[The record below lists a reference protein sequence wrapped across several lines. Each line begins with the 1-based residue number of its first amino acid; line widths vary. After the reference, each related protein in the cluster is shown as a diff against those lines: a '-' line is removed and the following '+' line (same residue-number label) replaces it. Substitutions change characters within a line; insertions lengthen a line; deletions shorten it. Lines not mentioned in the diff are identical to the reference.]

1 MISIYGMGGTRS
13 MRAVWAAKE
22 TGLDFE
28 YHEVNL
34 KGGEHKSEEFSKLN
48 PNGSIPVLKHN
59 DFVLWESAAI
69 ITYLGDLVPE
79 MNLTPKV
86 GTQERAKYDQWLHFT
101 NCELDAYLFNI
112 EKHIWRYDE
121 ADRLPAVIDL
131 TMKDLQGPLKIIEEH
146 LSKNKYVMGDEF
158 SLVDIPLAHCLN
170 WARFRKAFEGNEIL
184 DTYTLNLSKREN
196 YPRELY
202 KK

>member
-1 MISIYGMGGTRS
+1 MLNIYGMGGTRS

-22 TGLDFE
+22 TGLEFE
-28 YHEVNL
+28 YVEVDL
-34 KGGEHKSEEFSKLN
+34 KGGEHKGDEFSKLN
-48 PNGSIPVLKHN
+48 PNGAIPVLKHN

-69 ITYLGDLVPE
+69 VTYLGDLVPD
-79 MNLTPKV
+79 MNLTPKA
-86 GTQERAKYDQWLHFT
+86 GTRDRGRYDQWLHFT

-121 ADRLPAVIDL
+121 ADRNPAIVEL
-131 TMKDLQGPLKIIEEH
+131 TIKDLQGPLKIIEKH
-146 LSKNKYVMGDEF
+146 LSENKYVMGEEF
-158 SLVDIPLAHCLN
+158 SMVDIPLAHCLN
-170 WARFRKAFEGNEIL
+170 WARFRKAFESNEIL
-184 DTYTLNLSKREN
+184 DTYTKELSKREK

>member
-1 MISIYGMGGTRS
+1 MLKVYGMGGTRS

-28 YHEVNL
+28 YIEVDI
-34 KGGEHKSEEFSKLN
+34 KGGEHKKDPFFKMN
-48 PNGSIPVLKHN
+48 PNGAIPVLEHN

-69 ITYLGDLVPE
+69 VTYLGDLVPE
-79 MNLTPKV
+79 KNLTPKV
-86 GTQERAKYDQWLHFT
+86 GTKDRAKYDQWLHFT

-112 EKHIWRYDE
+112 EKHLWRYDE
-121 ADRLPAVIDL
+121 ADRQPAMVEL
-131 TMKDLQGPLKIIEEH
+131 MKKDLQGPLKIIEKH
-146 LSKNKYVMGDEF
+146 LSKNKYLLGDQF
-158 SLVDIPLAHCLN
+158 SMVDIPLAHCLN
-170 WARFRKAFEGNEIL
+170 WARFRQAFENNEVL
-184 DTYTLNLSKREN
+184 DTYTKELSKRDF